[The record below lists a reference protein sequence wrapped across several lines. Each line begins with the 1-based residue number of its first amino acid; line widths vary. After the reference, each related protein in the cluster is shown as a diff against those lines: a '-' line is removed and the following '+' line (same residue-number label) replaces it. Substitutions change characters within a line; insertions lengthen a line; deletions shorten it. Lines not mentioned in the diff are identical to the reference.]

1 MKIVI
6 INGSPRTKGL
16 TAAILH
22 SIEFSLIQKNVN
34 VLYYDLSTLK
44 MSQCTGCCR
53 CYKTGFCHINDD
65 AQKLSEIIQ
74 SSDGLILGS
83 PTYASNVSGYMKL
96 MIDRGHFVVEQLLKD
111 KYCTIVATGE
121 NYGSNDTKRILKS
134 LVLYSGGY
142 LTQSINLNVP
152 FNGAGS
158 ISQKISKI
166 GERNAALL
174 FDAISAHRKKP
185 LQYIYHRIIFYL
197 GLKPFVKKKGSQ
209 YQGVLDRWKDLGLIS
224 N

>member
-22 SIEFSLIQKNVN
+22 SIESFLTQKNVN
-34 VLYYDLSTLK
+34 VMYYDLCTLNI
-44 MSQCTGCCR
+44 SPCIGCCN

-74 SSDGLILGS
+74 CSDGLILGS

-96 MIDRGHFVVEQLLKD
+96 FIDRGHFVVEQLLKD

-121 NYGSNDTKRILKS
+121 NYGSSDTKRILKK
-134 LVLYSGGY
+134 LILYSGGY
-142 LTQSINLNVP
+142 LTQSMILNAP
-152 FNGAGS
+152 FNSASS
-158 ISQKISKI
+158 ISEDISKI
-166 GERNAALL
+166 SEKSAAIL

-185 LQYIYHRIIFYL
+185 LQSVYHQLIFYL
-197 GLKPFVKKKGSQ
+197 GLKPFVIKKGLK
-209 YQGVLDRWKDLGLIS
+209 YQGVIDRWKDLGLII
-224 N
+224 